1 MQTSLKILI
10 SLALICTL
18 LCADKIE
25 KVGYFRYPFKDFISY
40 SKKPLDENLKND
52 MPKIIELAKQKLKT
66 FPYEAQNTFIRFYS
80 PVMFDKEK
88 YFFVD
93 ITNHEYLGT
102 KTASANMCI
111 VGYKNI
117 ENPHSFCINAYFTG
131 YVLVHKNKF
140 FTLEIHND
148 DRYEFV
154 DRILYLTFWLRGE
167 RFYLYQ
173 YSERIVSVDSVD
185 EEFERTRNHID
196 KTLIYYRQPRD
207 DTEIV
212 NLIPLDSIDDELLE
226 KLQSECEKSG
236 KCK

>member
-1 MQTSLKILI
+1 MQKFSKILV

-18 LCADKIE
+18 LYADAIE
-25 KVGYFRYPFKDFISY
+25 KLGYFRYPFKDFISY

-52 MPKIIELAKQKLKT
+52 MPKIIELAKQKLKS
-66 FPYEAQNTFIRFYS
+66 FPHEAQNTFIGFYS
-80 PVMFDKEK
+80 PTIFDKEK

-93 ITNHEYLGT
+93 ILNHEYLGT
-102 KTASANMCI
+102 RTASANVCI

-117 ENPHSFCINAYFTG
+117 ENPHSFCINAYFTH
-131 YVLVHKNKF
+131 YVLVHKNNF

-148 DRYEFV
+148 DKYEFV
-154 DRILYLTFWLRGE
+154 DRILYLTFWLRSE

-173 YSERIVSVDSVD
+173 YSERIVSRESTD

-207 DTEIV
+207 DAEMT
-212 NLIPLDSIDDELLE
+212 NLIPLESVTDELIIELND
-226 KLQSECEKSG
+226 KCYKNG

>member
-1 MQTSLKILI
+1 MKTYSKVLSSI
-10 SLALICTL
+10 ALICTL
-18 LCADKIE
+18 LYADVIE
-25 KVGYFRYPFKDFISY
+25 EAGYFRYPFKDFVSY
-40 SKKPLDENLKND
+40 SKIPLDENLKND
-52 MPKIIELAKQKLKT
+52 MPKIIELAKQKLKS
-66 FPYEAQNTFIRFYS
+66 FPHEAQNTFIGFYA
-80 PVMFDKEK
+80 PIMFGKEK

-102 KTASANMCI
+102 KVASANVCI
-111 VGYKNI
+111 VGYKHI
-117 ENPHSFCINAYFTG
+117 ENPHSFCINTLFTH
-131 YVLVHKNKF
+131 YTLVHKNNF

-207 DTEIV
+207 DTKMA
-212 NLIPLDSIDDELLE
+212 NLIPLESITDELIRELNDKCYE
-226 KLQSECEKSG
+226 SG

>member
-1 MQTSLKILI
+1 MQAFLKILV

-18 LCADKIE
+18 LYADAIE
-25 KVGYFRYPFKDFISY
+25 KLGYFRYHFKDFISH

-52 MPKIIELAKQKLKT
+52 MPKIIELAKQKLKS
-66 FPYEAQNTFIRFYS
+66 FPHEAQNTFIGFYS
-80 PVMFDKEK
+80 PIMFDKEK

-93 ITNHEYLGT
+93 ILNHEYLGT
-102 KTASANMCI
+102 RTASANVCI
-111 VGYKNI
+111 VGYKHI
-117 ENPHSFCINAYFTG
+117 ENPHSFCINAYFTH
-131 YVLVHKNKF
+131 YVLVHKNNF

-154 DRILYLTFWLRGE
+154 DRILYLTFWLGGE

-173 YSERIVSVDSVD
+173 YSERIVSKESTD

-207 DTEIV
+207 DAKSK
-212 NLIPLDSIDDELLE
+212 NLIPLDSINDELLE
-226 KLQSECEKSG
+226 RLQDECEKSG

>member
-1 MQTSLKILI
+1 MQTFSKILV

-18 LCADKIE
+18 LYADAIE
-25 KVGYFRYPFKDFISY
+25 KLGYFRYPFNDFISY

-52 MPKIIELAKQKLKT
+52 MPKIIELAKQKLKS
-66 FPYEAQNTFIRFYS
+66 FPHEAQNTFIGFYS
-80 PVMFDKEK
+80 PTIFDKEK

-93 ITNHEYLGT
+93 ILNHEYLGT
-102 KTASANMCI
+102 RTASANVCI

-117 ENPHSFCINAYFTG
+117 ENPHSFCINAYFTH
-131 YVLVHKNKF
+131 YVLVHKNNF
-140 FTLEIHND
+140 FTLEIHNA

-154 DRILYLTFWLRGE
+154 DRILYLTFWLRSE

-173 YSERIVSVDSVD
+173 YSERIVSRESTD

-207 DTEIV
+207 DAKGA
-212 NLIPLDSIDDELLE
+212 NLISLESINDELLE
-226 KLQSECEKSG
+226 RLQDECEKSG